1 MAVSDS
7 HSIWGSQISS
17 PPQSLYVPDKEIEG
31 ELAYSLLRDAISKLT
46 PPVDLGEKTHWIS
59 PAARYAPALVDALN
73 TIYPQHV
80 YQKTFQWEIIMLN
93 ERKNI

>member
-1 MAVSDS
+1 MAVPDS

-17 PPQSLYVPDKEIEG
+17 QPQSLYVPDEEIEG
-31 ELAYSLLRDAISKLT
+31 ELAYTLLQDAISKLS
-46 PPVDLGEKTHWIS
+46 PPVDLGEKTDWIS

-73 TIYPQHV
+73 AIYPEHV
-80 YQKTFQWEIIMLN
+80 YRKTFQWEIIMLN